1 MQTER
6 KSFMNINELNDQEL
20 NRLEKLKKYQELGID
35 PYGQAYKVS
44 HSIKE
49 IRSLCGKKSEKALAK
64 LNLQVSVAG
73 RIKNIRKM
81 GKASFMNIQDKTGNI
96 QVYLSLD
103 GLGKKN
109 YDLFKMADIGD
120 IAGVKGVM
128 NLTRTGELTIKA
140 FKYTHLTKCLHPLP
154 EKFHGLTDIEERS
167 RRRYLDLIMNDEA
180 RKVAFARPRVIRS
193 MQEGLDAEGFTEVET
208 SMLTSTNGGAAARP
222 FITHHNTL
230 DRDFY
235 LRIALEINLKK
246 LLVGG
251 MERVYEINRV
261 FRNEGMDGNHNPE
274 FTMFEL
280 YQAYTDLKGMGR
292 LIEKL
297 IRKAAK
303 DVTGKEIIDYQ
314 GTEINFKAPFRW
326 VSMNDLIK
334 EKCGID
340 FEIITDFAEA
350 KKLADEHH
358 VKLDK
363 FKNTVGYVMNE
374 FYEEFCQKDL
384 IQPTFVYRYPIE
396 VSPLTKKDK
405 DPRFVQRFEL
415 FVNGKELANA
425 YTELNDPI
433 DQRERFEAQLAAKK
447 LGDEEANEMDEDFL
461 EALEFGMPPAGG
473 IGMGVD
479 RLVMLLTNQASIR
492 EVILFPTM
500 RDR

>member
-1 MQTER
+1 
-6 KSFMNINELNDQEL
+6 MNMKELNDQEI
-20 NRLEKLKKYQELGID
+20 NRLEKLKKYQDLGID
-35 PYGQAYKVS
+35 PFGQAYKVS
-44 HSIKE
+44 HSIAE
-49 IRSLCGKKSEKALAK
+49 IRALCGKKSEKALAK
-64 LNLQVSVAG
+64 LNLEVSVAG

-81 GKASFMNIQDKTGNI
+81 GKASFMNFQDKTGNI
-96 QVYLSLD
+96 QCYLSVD

-109 YDLFKMADIGD
+109 YELFKMADIGD
-120 IAGVKGVM
+120 IVGIKGVM

-140 FKYTHLTKCLHPLP
+140 KKFTHLTKCLHPLP
-154 EKFHGLTDIEERS
+154 EKFHGLIDIEERS

-193 MQEGLDAEGFTEVET
+193 VQEGLEEQGFVEVET

-261 FRNEGMDGNHNPE
+261 FRNEGMDSNHNPE

-280 YQAYTDLKGMGR
+280 YQAYTDLKGMGK
-292 LIEKL
+292 LIENL

-303 DVTGKEIIDYQ
+303 DVTGSAKINYQ
-314 GTEINFKAPFRW
+314 GIDIDFSKPFRW

-340 FEIITDFAEA
+340 FEAITDFEEA
-350 KKLADEHH
+350 KDLAEKHH

-363 FKNTVGYVMNE
+363 FKNSVGYVMNE
-374 FYEEFCQKDL
+374 FYEEFCQADL

-405 DPRFVQRFEL
+405 DPRYVQRFEL

-425 YTELNDPI
+425 YTELNDPL

-447 LGDEEANEMDEDFL
+447 LGDEEANELDEDFL
-461 EALEFGMPPAGG
+461 EALEYGMPPAGG

-479 RLVMLLTNQASIR
+479 RLVMLLTNQSSIR

>member
-1 MQTER
+1 
-6 KSFMNINELNDQEL
+6 MNINELNDQEL

-81 GKASFMNIQDKTGNI
+81 GKASFINIQDKTGNI

-340 FEIITDFAEA
+340 FEEITDFEEA
-350 KKLADEHH
+350 KKLADKHH

-461 EALEFGMPPAGG
+461 EALEYGMPPAGG

>member
-1 MQTER
+1 
-6 KSFMNINELNDQEL
+6 MNINELNDQEL

-49 IRSLCGKKSEKALAK
+49 IRSLCGKKSENALAK
-64 LNLQVSVAG
+64 LDLQVSVAG

-340 FEIITDFAEA
+340 FEKITDFAEA

-461 EALEFGMPPAGG
+461 EALEYGMPPAGG

>member
-1 MQTER
+1 MAEE
-6 KSFMNINELNDQEL
+6 KLLNDQEIA
-20 NRLEKLKKYQELGID
+20 RREKLAKYVELGVD
-35 PYGQAYKVS
+35 PYGQRYEVTHHA
-44 HSIKE
+44 KE
-49 IRSLCGKKSEKALAK
+49 IREICKDKTPEEIEALH
-64 LNLQVSVAG
+64 LNVRIAG
-73 RIKNIRKM
+73 RIKFLRKM
-81 GKASFMNIQDKTGNI
+81 GKASFFNVLDKTGPF
-96 QVYLSLD
+96 QVYMGID
-103 GLGKKN
+103 VVGEQN
-109 YDLFKMADIGD
+109 YELFKLADVGD
-120 IAGVKGVM
+120 IVGVEGTVM
-128 NLTRTGELTIKA
+128 TTRTGELTVRATK
-140 FKYTHLTKCLHPLP
+140 FTHLTKCLHPLP
-154 EKFHGLTDIEERS
+154 EKFHGLVDIEERS
-167 RRRYLDLIMNDEA
+167 RRRYLDLIMNEEA

-208 SMLTSTNGGAAARP
+208 SILTATNGGAAARP

-230 DRDFY
+230 DRNFY

-261 FRNEGMDGNHNPE
+261 FRNEGMDANHNPE

-280 YQAYTDLKGMGR
+280 YQAYTDLQGMGD

-297 IRKAAK
+297 IRKAAR
-303 DVTGKEIIDYQ
+303 DVTGSEVIDYQ
-314 GTEINFKAPFRW
+314 GITLDFSKPFRW

-340 FEIITDFAEA
+340 FTQIIDFDEA
-350 KKLADEHH
+350 KKLAEKHNI
-358 VKLDK
+358 KLDK
-363 FKNTVGYVMNE
+363 FKNTVGHVMNE

-384 IQPTFVYRYPIE
+384 IQPTFVYCYPIE

-433 DQRERFEAQLAAKK
+433 DQRERFLAQLKAKE
-447 LGDEEANEMDEDFL
+447 LGDDEANEMDEDFL
-461 EALEFGMPPAGG
+461 EALEYGMPPAGG

-500 RDR
+500 RDK

>member
-1 MQTER
+1 
-6 KSFMNINELNDQEL
+6 MNINELNDQEI

-44 HSIKE
+44 HSIAE
-49 IRSLCGKKSEKALAK
+49 IRKLCAKKDAPKLEKF
-64 LNLQVSVAG
+64 NLQVSVAG
-73 RIKNIRKM
+73 RIKAIRKM

-96 QVYLSLD
+96 QVYLALD
-103 GLGKKN
+103 GVGKKN
-109 YDLFKMADIGD
+109 YELFKMADIGD
-120 IAGVKGVM
+120 IVGVKGVM

-140 FKYTHLTKCLHPLP
+140 KKFTHLTKCLHPLP

-208 SMLTSTNGGAAARP
+208 SMLTSTNGGASARP

-261 FRNEGMDGNHNPE
+261 FRNEGMDANHNPE

-303 DVTGKEIIDYQ
+303 DVAGTEVIDYQ
-314 GTEINFKAPFRW
+314 GTIIDFKSPFKW
-326 VSMNDLIK
+326 VSMNELIK

-340 FEIITDFAEA
+340 FEKITDFEEA

-358 VKLDK
+358 IKLDK
-363 FKNTVGYVMNE
+363 FKNTVGHVMNE

-433 DQRERFEAQLAAKK
+433 DQKERFEAQLAAKK
-447 LGDEEANEMDEDFL
+447 LGDEEANEMDEDFI
-461 EALEFGMPPAGG
+461 EALEYGMPPAGG

-479 RLVMLLTNQASIR
+479 RLVMLLTNQSSIR

>member
-1 MQTER
+1 MDM
-6 KSFMNINELNDQEL
+6 KELNDQDIA
-20 NRLEKLKKYQELGID
+20 RLEKLPKYRELGID
-35 PYGQAYKVS
+35 PFGQRYEVS
-44 HSIKE
+44 HHVDE
-49 IRSLCGKKSEKALAK
+49 IRNACKDKDAVAIDE
-64 LNLQVSVAG
+64 LNLFVSVAG
-73 RIKNIRKM
+73 RIKAIRRM
-81 GKASFMNIQDKTGNI
+81 GKASFMNVQDKTGNI
-96 QVYLSLD
+96 QVYMGIDVVGPES
-103 GLGKKN
+103 
-109 YDLFKMADIGD
+109 YDLFKLADVGD
-120 IAGVKGVM
+120 IVGVYGRIM
-128 NLTRTGELTIKA
+128 MTRMGELTIRA
-140 FKYTHLTKCLHPLP
+140 EKYTHLTKCLHPLP

-167 RRRYLDLIMNDEA
+167 RRRYLDLIMNEEA
-180 RKVAFARPRVIRS
+180 RKVAFARPKIIRS

-208 SMLTSTNGGAAARP
+208 SILAQTLGGAAARP

-261 FRNEGMDGNHNPE
+261 FRNEGMDSNHNPE

-280 YQAYTDLKGMGR
+280 YQAYTDLKGMGD

-303 DVTGKEIIDYQ
+303 DVVGNEVINYQ
-314 GTEINFKAPFRW
+314 GIEIDFASPFKW

-340 FEIITDFAEA
+340 FEKINSFDEA

-363 FKNTVGYVMNE
+363 FKNTVGYIMNE
-374 FYEEFCQKDL
+374 FFEEFCQADL

-396 VSPLTKKDK
+396 VSPLTKKDV

-433 DQRERFEAQLAAKK
+433 DQRERFEAQLKAKD
-447 LGDEEANEMDEDFL
+447 LGDAEANEMDEDFV
-461 EALEFGMPPAGG
+461 EALEYGMPPAGG

-479 RLVMLLTNQASIR
+479 RLVMLLTNQSSIR

>member
-1 MQTER
+1 MDNR
-6 KSFMNINELNDQEL
+6 ELNDQEL
-20 NRLEKLKKYQELGID
+20 VRREKLEKYKELGVD
-35 PYGQAYKVS
+35 PFGHAFDVS
-44 HSIKE
+44 HHVSE
-49 IRSLCGKKSEKALAK
+49 IRQLVGNKTNEEVDEMHLM
-64 LNLQVSVAG
+64 VSVAG
-73 RIKNIRKM
+73 RIMAIRRM
-81 GKASFMNIQDKTGNI
+81 GKASFINIQDKTGNI
-96 QVYLSLD
+96 QSYIGIDVVGEEAY
-103 GLGKKN
+103 N
-109 YDLFKMADIGD
+109 LFRLADIGD
-120 IAGVKGVM
+120 IVGLEGRIM
-128 NLTRTGELTIKA
+128 LTRTGEITIRA
-140 FKYTHLTKCLHPLP
+140 EKYTHLCKCLHPLP

-167 RRRYLDLIMNDEA
+167 RRRYLDLIMNEEA
-180 RKVAFARPRVIRS
+180 RAVAFARPRVIRS

-261 FRNEGMDGNHNPE
+261 FRNEGMDSNHNPE

-280 YQAYTDLKGMGR
+280 YQAYTDLKGMGE

-303 DVTGKEIIDYQ
+303 DVAGTEAINYQ
-314 GTEINFKAPFRW
+314 GIEIDFSSPFRW

-340 FEIITDFAEA
+340 FEKITDFEEA
-350 KKLADEHH
+350 KKLAEEHH
-358 VKLDK
+358 IKLDK
-363 FKNTVGYVMNE
+363 YKNTVGHVMNE
-374 FYEEFCQKDL
+374 FYEEYCQADL

-396 VSPLTKKDK
+396 VSPLTKKDT

-425 YTELNDPI
+425 YTELNDPL
-433 DQRERFEAQLAAKK
+433 DQRERFEAQLRAKD

-461 EALEFGMPPAGG
+461 EALEYGMPPAGG

-479 RLVMLLTNQASIR
+479 RLVMLLTNQSSIR

-500 RDR
+500 RDK

>member
-1 MQTER
+1 
-6 KSFMNINELNDQEL
+6 MNINELNDQER
-20 NRLEKLKKYQELGID
+20 NRLEKIKKYQELGID

-44 HSIKE
+44 HSIEE
-49 IRSLCGKKSEKALAK
+49 IRSLCGKKSERALAK
-64 LNLQVSVAG
+64 LNLEVSVAG

-109 YDLFKMADIGD
+109 YELFKMADIGD
-120 IAGVKGVM
+120 IVGVKGIM

-140 FKYTHLTKCLHPLP
+140 KKFTHLTKCLHPLP

-167 RRRYLDLIMNDEA
+167 RRRYLDLIMNEEA

-261 FRNEGMDGNHNPE
+261 FRNEGMDANHNPE

-280 YQAYTDLKGMGR
+280 YQAYTDLKGMGK

-303 DVTGKEIIDYQ
+303 DVAGTEIINYQ

-326 VSMNDLIK
+326 VSMNELII

-340 FEIITDFAEA
+340 FEKITDFEEA
-350 KKLADEHH
+350 KKLAEEHH
-358 VKLDK
+358 IKLDK
-363 FKNTVGYVMNE
+363 FKNTVGHVMNE

-405 DPRFVQRFEL
+405 DPRYVQRFEL

-461 EALEFGMPPAGG
+461 EALEYGMPPAGG